1 MKVLRNLQG
10 KSKRIPKTSAS
21 IASPQTTN
29 CIYYFGSFSLNEAEQ
44 QLLRNGEAVRLAPKA
59 FDVLRVLIHNR
70 GCLITKE
77 RLLEEV
83 WPDAFVE
90 EANLSVNV
98 ASLRKALD
106 EDADEWRCIETV
118 PKRGYRFVAPVS
130 KVTNESARAREELRL
145 SNHRNDAKQTEVLNS
160 IAVLPFKNEDCGS
173 AGEYLSAGLMES
185 ITNCLSRLPR
195 LLVMARHTV
204 YSCHELSIDPREVG
218 HKLGV
223 RSVLAGRILGLD
235 DQLIIRTE
243 LVDVIKGWQLWGEQY
258 HTKVSDILTVQQELA
273 TEISEKLKIRLSVDL
288 ERLVSTSMERQLRT
302 SWS

>member
-10 KSKRIPKTSAS
+10 KSKRIPKASAS

-29 CIYYFGSFSLNEAEQ
+29 CIYYFGPFSLNEAEQ
-44 QLLRNGEAVRLAPKA
+44 QVLCNGEPVRLAPKA

-70 GCLITKE
+70 GCLVTKE

-106 EDADEWRCIETV
+106 IGDECRCIETV

-130 KVTNESARAREELRL
+130 RVTNESVRPREEPRL
-145 SNHRNDAKQTEVLNS
+145 SNYRSDDKRTEVLNS
-160 IAVLPFKNEDCGS
+160 IAVLPFKNEGCGLS
-173 AGEYLSAGLMES
+173 GEYLSAGLMES
-185 ITNCLSRLPR
+185 ITNRLSRLR
-195 LLVMARHTV
+195 GLLVMARHTV
-204 YSCHELSIDPREVG
+204 YSCHEFSINPREVG

-223 RSVLAGRILGLD
+223 RSVLAGRILGLGD
-235 DQLIIRTE
+235 ELIIRTE
-243 LVDVIKGWQLWGEQY
+243 LVDVMKGWQLWGEQY
-258 HTKVSDILTVQQELA
+258 HTRVSDILTVQQELA
-273 TEISEKLKIRLSVDL
+273 TEISEKLKIRLSVDR
-288 ERLVSTSMERQLRT
+288 ERLVSMSMERQLRT

>member
-21 IASPQTTN
+21 IASSQTTN

-44 QLLRNGEAVRLAPKA
+44 RLLCNGEPVRLAPKA

-70 GCLITKE
+70 GCLVTKE

-106 EDADEWRCIETV
+106 KGDEWRCIETV

-130 KVTNESARAREELRL
+130 KVTNQSTKAREESRL
-145 SNHRNDAKQTEVLNS
+145 NNHRSDDKRTEVANS
-160 IAVLPFKNEDCGS
+160 IAVLPFKNEGCGL

-185 ITNCLSRLPR
+185 ITNRLSRLR
-195 LLVMARHTV
+195 GLLVMARHTV
-204 YSCHELSIDPREVG
+204 SSYHEFSIDPREVG

-223 RSVLAGRILGLD
+223 RSVLAGRILGLGD
-235 DQLIIRTE
+235 ELIIRTE
-243 LVDVIKGWQLWGEQY
+243 LVDVNKGWQLWGEQY
-258 HTKVSDILTVQQELA
+258 HTKVSDIRSEEHTSELQ
-273 TEISEKLKIRLSVDL
+273 SP
-288 ERLVSTSMERQLRT
+288 Q
-302 SWS
+302 

>member
-21 IASPQTTN
+21 IASPPTTN

-44 QLLRNGEAVRLAPKA
+44 QLLRNGEPVRLAPKA
-59 FDVLRVLIHNR
+59 FDVLRVLIHNQ
-70 GCLITKE
+70 GCLVTKE

-106 EDADEWRCIETV
+106 KGDEWRCIETV
-118 PKRGYRFVAPVS
+118 PKRGYRFVVPVS
-130 KVTNESARAREELRL
+130 KSYERKRQAREESRL
-145 SNHRNDAKQTEVLNS
+145 SNHRSDDKRTEVLNS
-160 IAVLPFKNEDCGS
+160 VAVLPFKNEGCGL

-185 ITNCLSRLPR
+185 ITNRLSRLR
-195 LLVMARHTV
+195 GLLVMARYTV
-204 YSCHELSIDPREVG
+204 YSCHEFSIDPREVG

-223 RSVLAGRILGLD
+223 RSVLAGRILGLG

-243 LVDVIKGWQLWGEQY
+243 LVDVITGWQLWGEQY

-273 TEISEKLKIRLSVDL
+273 TEISERLKIRLSVDD
-288 ERLVSTSMERQLRT
+288 ERLVSMSMERQLRT